1 MISLTGSR
9 ENDRNMPTLKNK
21 ILAIT
26 RSERNAKEFLQM
38 VREQG
43 GRAIALPAIEIVS
56 QGPEVAEEFLDKLC
70 KKKHYYCAFMSQQAV
85 NILFDLAPDKI
96 EPVLKSTTVIAVGP
110 KTKQSL
116 EEHGVKVGLVLEKF
130 SSVGLVDLMSRI
142 EPAGKK
148 IIIPRSSAANDFATE
163 ALIRLGMDVDEIV
176 LYSVTTRRAVEPIW
190 EEFCG
195 LLLQKRVDAVIFTS
209 ASNVTSFFEI
219 MGKVSRYELQLNSL
233 TKVVSIGPLTSRALW
248 EQGIECFEA
257 EEHTVR
263 GALQIAKQILYNSF

>member
-43 GRAIALPAIEIVS
+43 GRAIALPTIEIVP
-56 QGPEVAEEFLDKLC
+56 QGPEVAEEFLNKLR
-70 KKKHYYCAFMSQQAV
+70 KEKHYYCAFMSQQAV

-96 EPVLKSTTVIAVGP
+96 ESVLKSTTVIAVGP

-148 IIIPRSSAANDFATE
+148 IIIPRSGAANDFATE
-163 ALIRLGMDVDEIV
+163 ALIHLGMDVDEIV
-176 LYSVTTRRAVEPIW
+176 LYSVRTRAVEPLW
-190 EEFCG
+190 EEFYG

-219 MGKVSRYELQLNSL
+219 MGKVSKYELQLNNL
-233 TKVVSIGPLTSRALW
+233 TKVVSIGPLTSKALG

-257 EEHTVR
+257 EEYTVR
-263 GALQIAKQILYNSF
+263 GALQIAKQIL